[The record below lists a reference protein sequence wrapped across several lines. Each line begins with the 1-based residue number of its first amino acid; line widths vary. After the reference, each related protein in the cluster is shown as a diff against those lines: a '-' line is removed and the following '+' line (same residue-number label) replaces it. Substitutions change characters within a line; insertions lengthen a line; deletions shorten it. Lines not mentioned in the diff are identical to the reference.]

1 MWNVFEQPWTLLAAA
16 VLVLLVTLILR
27 SIFPKKRRWWQLAL
41 PMFIALIAFGLDF
54 FIQTDAE
61 KIKAVIYKGVKAVEQ
76 ENPDAIEPIISDNYH
91 DSYHNTKGGLLAHFK
106 AILVEPLVKKNIA
119 RIVQMEISPPK
130 ATVVLTVRI
139 IFDKQSFV
147 YQNFKPLMLTKVKLD
162 LQKEP
167 DNRWLVSRA
176 EILEIDL
183 QPAKWRDITRANW

>member
-16 VLVLLVTLILR
+16 VFVLLVALMFR
-27 SIFPKKRRWWQLAL
+27 SIFPEKRHRWQLAL
-41 PMFIALIAFGLDF
+41 PIFIALVAFGLDF

-61 KIKAVIYKGVKAVEQ
+61 KIKTVIHKGVKAVEQ

-91 DSYHNTKGGLLAHFK
+91 DSYHNTKGGLVTHFK

-147 YQNFKPLMLTKVKLD
+147 YQSFKPLMLTKVKLD

-167 DNRWLVSRA
+167 DNRWLITRA

-183 QPAKWRDITRANW
+183 QPAKWQDITRANW